1 MPEDRKAH
9 RLEIPVIIA
18 HEVGRDPAET
28 PEHKLKMMAAV
39 RGMDICAS
47 LFWVVRQ
54 LGLMAADDGWV
65 YTKGDLYDALAHIG
79 ELGQAVAAGAGDQAQ
94 YLEQAAERLH
104 KAKSK

>member
-1 MPEDRKAH
+1 MPEDRKAY
-9 RLEIPVIIA
+9 RLEIPVTIT
-18 HEVGRDPAET
+18 HEVGRDPGET
-28 PEHKLKMMAAV
+28 PEHRLKMIAAV

-65 YTKGDLYDALAHIG
+65 YTKGDLYEALDHIG

-94 YLEQAAERLH
+94 YLEHVAERLH
-104 KAKSK
+104 QAERK